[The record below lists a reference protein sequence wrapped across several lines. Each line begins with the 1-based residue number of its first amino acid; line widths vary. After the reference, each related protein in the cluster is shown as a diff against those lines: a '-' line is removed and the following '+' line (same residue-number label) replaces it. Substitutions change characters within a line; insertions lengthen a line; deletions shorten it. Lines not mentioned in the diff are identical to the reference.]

1 MLILNVN
8 CIFCSYN
15 KQCECCRMFMFSAH
29 AFTFILGIKQ
39 FFSNITAKNIWTA
52 ENISTC
58 GRCSI
63 AAVSAIAPY
72 NIEK

>member
-39 FFSNITAKNIWTA
+39 KYFLKLTK
-52 ENISTC
+52 NISTC

>member
-29 AFTFILGIKQ
+29 AFTFIFGIKQ
-39 FFSNITAKNIWTA
+39 KYFLKNILTA

-58 GRCSI
+58 GRCSM

>member
-39 FFSNITAKNIWTA
+39 KCFLKLTQK
-52 ENISTC
+52 IS
-58 GRCSI
+58 GLQKISLPVRG
-63 AAVSAIAPY
+63 AP
-72 NIEK
+72 